1 MLSFVALA
9 LAAVVFVALLL
20 FILPVAYLGAPP
32 PGFAEVFLLTA
43 LFSGAAAGLGL
54 LPGLAV
60 AVWGRGGWRA
70 AVAQILYAPAVVP
83 PTAVGVLLLA
93 AFRNPLLPEWLYGFF
108 VNKAAGVLLAMF
120 VMALPVS
127 YAVFDGALKD
137 VRAELYFRSLGL
149 GGLRLLAALLLSL
162 RRAAAAAF
170 LLSFLRGFGELGVLL
185 IFASYPPTMS
195 IYIYQAFLQEG
206 LGATVAA
213 SMAVAALGVSTA
225 YLLRLWLSR

>member
-1 MLSFVALA
+1 MALA

-32 PGFAEVFLLTA
+32 PGFGEAFLLTA

-70 AVAQILYAPAVVP
+70 AAAQILYAPAVVP

-162 RRAAAAAF
+162 KRAAAAAF

-225 YLLRLWLSR
+225 YLLRLWLLR